1 MAQTNVSALHD
12 LLSVLGAH
20 PSLKKVDLSFNS
32 FGGPEVGAVFAN
44 HTSSATWCV
53 QRTTNIYK
61 PFNVYKRYTYVRFQR
76 TTFIRIREYAMYSHM
91 EPMYVAY

>member
-20 PSLKKVDLSFNS
+20 PSLKKVDLSYNS

-44 HTSSATWCV
+44 HTSNATWCV
-53 QRTTNIYK
+53 QRTT
-61 PFNVYKRYTYVRFQR
+61 FNVQRSIITFNVQRSMYNVQR
-76 TTFIRIREYAMYSHM
+76 TNTYICHVSN
-91 EPMYVAY
+91 MYVVY

>member
-20 PSLKKVDLSFNS
+20 PSLKKVDLSYNS

-44 HTSSATWCV
+44 HTSNATWCV
-53 QRTTNIYK
+53 QRTS
-61 PFNVYKRYTYVRFQR
+61 FNYNVQ
-76 TTFIRIREYAMYSHM
+76 IRIYAMYN
-91 EPMYVAY
+91 MYVVY